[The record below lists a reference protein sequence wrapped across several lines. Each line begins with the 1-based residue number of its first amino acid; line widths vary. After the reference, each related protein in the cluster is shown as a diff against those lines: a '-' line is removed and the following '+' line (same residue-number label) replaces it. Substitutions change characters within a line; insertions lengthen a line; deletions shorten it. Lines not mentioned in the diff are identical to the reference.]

1 MGDQG
6 KNFMENG
13 KRKDE
18 LSREEDYRDFE
29 QRDLEDGWP
38 YADESGASRKP
49 VGNAAYGEAGG
60 DFDRERDQG
69 VRITRS
75 GEEAGDPPAY
85 PETGDER
92 RTEDEDQLES
102 DIAALIEDIPGVNSD
117 AIDIRVEGRVV
128 TLGGSVDTADERRLL
143 EMKVLGVRGVERVRN
158 RIETIGSDS
167 HIPRDTD

>member
-1 MGDQG
+1 
-6 KNFMENG
+6 MENG

-29 QRDLEDGWP
+29 QRDLEEGWP
-38 YADESGASRKP
+38 YDDESGASRKP
-49 VGNAAYGEAGG
+49 VGNAAYGEADGN
-60 DFDRERDQG
+60 FDRERDDG

-75 GEEAGDPPAY
+75 GQDAIDPPAY

-92 RTEDEDQLES
+92 STEDDDQLES
-102 DIAALIEDIPGVNSD
+102 DIAALIENLHGINPD
-117 AIDIRVEGRVV
+117 AIDIRVEGRAV
-128 TLGGSVDTADERRLL
+128 TLSGSIDTPEERRLL
-143 EMKVLGVRGVERVRN
+143 EMKVLAVEGVEKVHN